1 MERIR
6 RLPRLTARGWAV
18 LAGSAALWIASGVL
32 GATVLVIAVV
42 TGVGLLAV
50 ALVWVAVQ
58 PTAAE
63 LRLAGARDGARD
75 DGNQTEKTR
84 FTVEA
89 LTTRPVIALI
99 RLPVLVRAAAP
110 PDDRRWTTRRIMV
123 RLDGPGR
130 VADTS
135 VPAPARGLVSA
146 GPVRLGA
153 LDPWHLAVRWAAASE
168 AVTVSV
174 LPTTTAEPHGN
185 ARWTATSISQPAGRP
200 GPGSDRDDDQAQ
212 LREWRAG
219 DSLSR
224 VHWLSSARR
233 GRLQT
238 RESRPGRRPAAD
250 LELDGTAGAYA
261 DDRQFEAA
269 LARTA
274 SATRALQRDGREVRL
289 WLRTD
294 EGRELLA
301 EEDGIE
307 TALAGL
313 VRAQGGVRPLDD
325 ADRHPSRRR
334 RRAAALPVTVA
345 VPARLAEPTRPS
357 RSALAQTL
365 LGSAAAG
372 ALTASALF
380 SWRAL
385 FAGTDW
391 LDIALWAA
399 GSTWTAA
406 IAALALG
413 RRRWV
418 APPAIGA
425 LLIAIGVATARS
437 GFDWRSWTDGTLI
450 AHAVAAVQSGTPPV
464 PADPA
469 LSLVTG
475 SVLGAAGAAGA
486 LLFAWWPPLGTLP
499 ALLILSIPETVLG
512 TSPDR
517 WAAPAIAVVLIVLF
531 TPPNAA
537 PVRPQHVRAL
547 AVRTLAAGAVLA
559 LAVTVPA
566 AVGTPSL
573 RALGL
578 DPALA
583 SPLQGGAQGPLA
595 TLGADLRQGQT
606 TVVLR
611 HIERRSDDAYLTLAT
626 LDDFTGT
633 TWRPDSQ
640 TPGRTDVSEP
650 PDAVPAADQLGQPVD
665 SEIEIAGLASSWLP
679 LPEGV
684 QLVRRADGGTV
695 RAQLPLSDWKWV
707 AGTASAHS
715 TSSTLTQRGQRYAA
729 SGTALRAGAELEAA
743 LRRTLPDGDVELT
756 GSQRRQ
762 ALSLPR
768 DVPASFVRLADTIS
782 TTADPADWGTA
793 AVEYFTSGSF
803 TYSETA
809 PVEDGFDGTGIDA
822 VQRFLRQRSG
832 YCVHYAAAMALLAR
846 AHGIPARIAI
856 GYRPG
861 TLVDE
866 QGRARTY
873 EVTNRDLHAWPQLFV
888 DGVGW
893 VSFEPT
899 PGMTDDE
906 ASIAS
911 VSPTQSEAAQPSATA
926 SPSTASASAA
936 TAPTPTPTSS
946 ATPGRGRGMSL
957 LSWPLRLARVGAI
970 ALIGVLA
977 LAVAVLVVRIVRAL
991 VRRRRLARVRS
1002 GRSPGTWAWRVAA
1015 DAALDAG
1022 LLTAADRSR
1031 SVRRQAETMT
1041 TAMGR
1046 ELDEEG
1052 QRRLA
1057 RLIVAFEA
1065 EHYAA
1070 HPPETDVN
1078 AGTGADAA
1086 SRLAADTAVLAR
1098 ESDRWQHRPHR
1109 LAGWHRLLRWCAPP
1123 SLRRRRHP

>member
-18 LAGSAALWIASGVL
+18 LAGAAALWVASGAL
-32 GATVLVIAVV
+32 GAAVLVIAVV

-50 ALVWVAVQ
+50 ALVWVAAQ

-63 LRLAGARDGARD
+63 LCLSGAEDGARD
-75 DGNQTEKTR
+75 DAEKDDAEKTEKTR
-84 FTVEA
+84 LTVDA
-89 LTTRPVIALI
+89 LTARPAIALI

-110 PDDRRWTTRRIMV
+110 PADRRWTTRRTMV

-130 VADTS
+130 VAETS
-135 VPAPARGLVSA
+135 VPAPTRGLVSA
-146 GPVRLGA
+146 GPVRLGT
-153 LDPWHLAVRWAAASE
+153 LDPWHLAVRWTAASE
-168 AVTVSV
+168 AVTVPV
-174 LPTTTAEPHGN
+174 LPTTAAGPHGN
-185 ARWTATSISQPAGRP
+185 ASQAATGIPQPAAGRP
-200 GPGSDRDDDQAQ
+200 GPDRDDDPAQ

-238 RESRPGRRPAAD
+238 RESRPGGRPAAD
-250 LELDGTAGAYA
+250 LELDGAAGAYA
-261 DDRQFEAA
+261 DDRQFEVA

-274 SATRALQRDGREVRL
+274 SAAHALQRDGSEVRL

-294 EGRELLA
+294 EGRALLA
-301 EEDGIE
+301 EGDGIE

-313 VRAQGGVRPLDD
+313 VRTPGGVRPLDG
-325 ADRHPSRRR
+325 AERHPARHR
-334 RRAAALPVTVA
+334 RRAAALPVAVA
-345 VPARLAEPTRPS
+345 APARLADPARPPQGV
-357 RSALAQTL
+357 LAQTL

-372 ALTASALF
+372 ALTAGALF

-399 GSTWTAA
+399 GGTWAA
-406 IAALALG
+406 AVAVLALG
-413 RRRWV
+413 RRRWT

-425 LLIAIGVATARS
+425 LILAIGVATARS
-437 GFDWRSWTDGTLI
+437 GFGWRSWTDGTLI
-450 AHAVAAVQSGTPPV
+450 AHVVAAVQSGTPPV

-469 LSLVTG
+469 LSLVIG

-486 LLFAWWPPLGTLP
+486 LLFAWWPPLGALP

-517 WAAPAIAVVLIVLF
+517 WAAPAIAVALIVLF
-531 TPPNAA
+531 APRNAV
-537 PVRPQHVRAL
+537 PLRPQPQHLRAL
-547 AVRTLAAGAVLA
+547 ALHPFALRALAAGAVLA

-566 AVGTPSL
+566 AVGPPSL

-611 HIERRSDDAYLTLAT
+611 HIERRSGDAYLTLAT

-640 TPGRTDVSEP
+640 TPGRTDISEP
-650 PDAVPAADQLGQPVD
+650 PDAAPAVDQPGQPVD

-684 QLVRRADGGTV
+684 QRVRPADGGTV
-695 RAQLPLSDWKWV
+695 RAQLPLSDWRWV

-715 TSSTLTQRGQRYAA
+715 AGSTLTQRGQRYAA
-729 SGTALRAGAELEAA
+729 SGTALRAGPDLEAA
-743 LRRTLPDGDVELT
+743 LRWTLPDGDVELT

-803 TYSETA
+803 AYSETA

-899 PGMTDDE
+899 PGMTDADE
-906 ASIAS
+906 
-911 VSPTQSEAAQPSATA
+911 QLR
-926 SPSTASASAA
+926 
-936 TAPTPTPTSS
+936 
-946 ATPGRGRGMSL
+946 PGVQVAVGDL
-957 LSWPLRLARVGAI
+957 VGA
-970 ALIGVLA
+970 
-977 LAVAVLVVRIVRAL
+977 
-991 VRRRRLARVRS
+991 
-1002 GRSPGTWAWRVAA
+1002 
-1015 DAALDAG
+1015 
-1022 LLTAADRSR
+1022 
-1031 SVRRQAETMT
+1031 
-1041 TAMGR
+1041 
-1046 ELDEEG
+1046 
-1052 QRRLA
+1052 
-1057 RLIVAFEA
+1057 
-1065 EHYAA
+1065 
-1070 HPPETDVN
+1070 
-1078 AGTGADAA
+1078 
-1086 SRLAADTAVLAR
+1086 
-1098 ESDRWQHRPHR
+1098 
-1109 LAGWHRLLRWCAPP
+1109 
-1123 SLRRRRHP
+1123 